1 MVPIY
6 ATDSWLS
13 LVAPQQSVIFDL
25 MRDCYEAYC
34 IFCFFGLMVIY
45 VERTQEQEV
54 GRLLEGKPKLPH
66 PFPLCFLPRITL
78 GRKFLRQC
86 YQFILQFVIIKP
98 LLSVISVSLYF
109 GDRDHYDEE
118 NIFKA
123 NNGYL
128 WLTVIEN
135 ISITISLYYLVL
147 YYMAVKEE
155 LAPFSPVGKF
165 LCIKAVIFFSFW
177 QGVVINIL
185 ANFNVVHQTKNLS
198 EANVGRV
205 IQDFAICIEM
215 FALSI
220 IHHKVFPYRQF
231 RDPNKVPFL
240 YDPKTKHLFVNPV
253 QSMRPVLEHF
263 ANVAS
268 VTDVLEDTRK
278 SFLVPLTASGE
289 GIIVGVVKEGGTDE
303 NGEEE
308 ESFVI
313 IDEYAPLLNSTR
325 QSTPSYTQTVTI
337 IKEDTV

>member
-1 MVPIY
+1 
-6 ATDSWLS
+6 
-13 LVAPQQSVIFDL
+13 VIF
-25 MRDCYEAYC
+25 
-34 IFCFFGLMVIY
+34 
-45 VERTQEQEV
+45 VERTQKMDV
-54 GRLLEGKPKLPH
+54 GRLLDNKPKLVH
-66 PFPLCFLPRITL
+66 PFPLCLLPRITL

-98 LLSVISVSLYF
+98 LLSVIAVSLYF
-109 GDRDHYDEE
+109 GDPKAYDEE

-128 WLTVIEN
+128 WLTVVEN

-177 QGVVINIL
+177 QGVVINVL
-185 ANFNVVHQTKNLS
+185 ASFQIVHGTTYLS

-215 FALSI
+215 FVLSI

-240 YDPKTKHLFVNPV
+240 WDQKTGHIFVNPV

-263 ANVAS
+263 AQVAS
-268 VTDVLEDTRK
+268 VTDVIADTKK
-278 SFLVPLTASGE
+278 SFLVPLAASRD
-289 GIIVGVVKEGGTDE
+289 GIVVVKETVVIEDDGETKEE
-303 NGEEE
+303 N
-308 ESFVI
+308 VLI
-313 IDEYAPLLNSTR
+313 IDEYEPLISSVNTV
-325 QSTPSYTQTVTI
+325 PNYTQNVNNSGSTV
-337 IKEDTV
+337 